1 MFSRDRFSLSRFSL
15 GSQNAIIPIEVTFVE
30 ELKQVAGI
38 AVPVPTTA
46 FFNDVIRGTL
56 RGAIAMKSEFEST
69 ADLRTSCTMNA
80 NINLVFASDGTFSA
94 TVEGSQNSNIA
105 AILAE
110 NLERFIYG
118 SKIMPRSASFTDVL
132 AADVYGVKDIKCS
145 QIVNET
151 LVCILDAIRQFTEST
166 RIDITLPPGGEIRI
180 DSETYRALMNGENIL
195 YAQSGDWL
203 TISRELLYFDIES
216 ASGGD
221 LTGTIIYTERY
232 L

>member
-1 MFSRDRFSLSRFSL
+1 MPLL
-15 GSQNAIIPIEVTFVE
+15 NY
-30 ELKQVAGI
+30 
-38 AVPVPTTA
+38 TTKV
-46 FFNDVIRGTL
+46 NV
-56 RGAIAMKSEFEST
+56 
-69 ADLRTSCTMNA
+69 
-80 NINLVFASDGTFSA
+80 
-94 TVEGSQNSNIA
+94 
-105 AILAE
+105 
-110 NLERFIYG
+110 Y
-118 SKIMPRSASFTDVL
+118 KIMPRSATFADVL
-132 AADVYGVKDIKCS
+132 VADVYGVKDIKCY

-203 TISRELLYFDIES
+203 TLSRELLYFDIES

-221 LTGTIIYTERY
+221 LMGTIIYTERY